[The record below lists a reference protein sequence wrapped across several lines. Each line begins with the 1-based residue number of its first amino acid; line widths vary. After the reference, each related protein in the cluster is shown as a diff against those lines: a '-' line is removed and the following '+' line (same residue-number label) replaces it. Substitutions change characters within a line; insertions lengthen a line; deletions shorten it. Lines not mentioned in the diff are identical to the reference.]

1 MIYLVGG
8 APRSG
13 KSTFSKLL
21 SQKLKI
27 SLIETELLTDIFQE
41 NAPEYGLK
49 YDSDYELRK
58 LKFDPIL
65 KSIIKY
71 FEENNED
78 QIIEGDMILVENLD
92 QYLKISKNIKPIFFG
107 FDTVDSKTKVQNCLD
122 YPNYND
128 WFVKLT
134 PIEQQNIIQGLIDWS
149 KKISEICVENK
160 INYIDTSNEFAQK
173 IQDSL
178 DLIS

>member
-13 KSTFSKLL
+13 KSTFAKLL

-27 SLIETELLTDIFQE
+27 SLIETDLLTDIFQE

-65 KSIIKY
+65 KSLIKY
-71 FEENNED
+71 FERNNED
-78 QIIEGDMILVENLD
+78 QIIEGDMILVENLE
-92 QYLKISKNIKPIFFG
+92 QYLKISKRIKPIFFG
-107 FDTVDSKTKVQNCLD
+107 FDTIDLETKIQNCID

-128 WFVKLT
+128 WFIGLNKL
-134 PIEQQNIIQGLIDWS
+134 EQERIIQGLIDWS
-149 KKISEICVENK
+149 KKIKEICFEKK
-160 INYIDTSNEFAQK
+160 INYVDTSNKFAQK
-173 IQDSL
+173 IQDAL
-178 DLIS
+178 DQY

>member
-1 MIYLVGG
+1 MIYLIGG
-8 APRSG
+8 APRGG
-13 KSTFSKLL
+13 KSTFAKLL
-21 SQKLKI
+21 SKKLKI
-27 SLIETELLTDIFQE
+27 SLIETDLLTDIFQK

-65 KSIIKY
+65 KSLIKY

-92 QYLKISKNIKPIFFG
+92 QYLKISKNIRPIFFG
-107 FDTVDSKTKVQNCLD
+107 FDTVDLKTKIQNCLD

-128 WFVKLT
+128 WFIELET
-134 PIEQQNIIQGLIDWS
+134 NEQQNIIRGLIDWS
-149 KKISEICVENK
+149 KKIKEICIKNN
-160 INYIDTSNEFAQK
+160 INYVDTSNKFAQK
-173 IQDSL
+173 IQDAL
-178 DLIS
+178 DLY